1 MSVALRF
8 LITNTIYPEFLL
20 WLYAQHPGLEKQL
33 YEEQMGVVMASL
45 FGVADFYSSNLR
57 KLGHEA
63 WDIHANNEWMQK
75 AWAREQGMKF
85 YEPTPVQRQWE
96 GGLRRARRLAGRTPL
111 RYLKPLFGS
120 VPRSLDSRQSW
131 FYDILAAQVKHYKP
145 DVLLNQSMRAIG
157 SDFLKETKPYV
168 RLLVGQHAATRLSDA
183 EDFSCYDL
191 VVSSFPPTVEYF
203 YEKGI
208 PAEMNR
214 LGFEPRVLSCL
225 AAEGKASDVTFIGSF
240 HGVHGSRVA
249 LLEYICARF
258 PNLRIW
264 SPAIEHLP
272 PASPI
277 RGCYEGRA
285 WGQHMYQ
292 ILRDSRI
299 TLNHHGE
306 IAPYANNM
314 RLYEATGVGTM
325 LLTDWKEN
333 LHEMFEPGK
342 EVVAY
347 RTPEEC
353 AELTTYYL
361 EHEDERKAIAR
372 AGQERTLRDH
382 TYSQRMRELVAIAR
396 KYL

>member
-1 MSVALRF
+1 
-8 LITNTIYPEFLL
+8 
-20 WLYAQHPGLEKQL
+20 
-33 YEEQMGVVMASL
+33 
-45 FGVADFYSSNLR
+45 
-57 KLGHEA
+57 
-63 WDIHANNEWMQK
+63 
-75 AWAREQGMKF
+75 
-85 YEPTPVQRQWE
+85 
-96 GGLRRARRLAGRTPL
+96 L
-111 RYLKPLFGS
+111 RYLKPLIRP
-120 VPRSLDSRQSW
+120 VLRSLDSQRSW

-145 DVLLNQSMRAIG
+145 DVLLNQSMSAIR
-157 SDFLKETKPYV
+157 SDFLKEIKPYV
-168 RLLVGQHAATRLSDA
+168 RLLVGQHAASRLSDA

-191 VVSSFPPTVEYF
+191 IVSSFPPTVEYF
-203 YEKGI
+203 CRKGI
-208 PAEMNR
+208 PAELHR
-214 LGFEPRVLSCL
+214 LGFEPRVLSYL
-225 AAEGKASDVTFIGSF
+225 EAKGRIFDVTFIGSF
-240 HGVHGSRVA
+240 SHVHSSRVG
-249 LLEYICARF
+249 LLEFLCGWF

-277 RGCYEGRA
+277 RSCYEGRA
-285 WGQHMYQ
+285 WGRHMYQ
-292 ILRDSRI
+292 VLQDSRI

-347 RTPEEC
+347 HTPEEC

-382 TYSQRMRELVAIAR
+382 TYSHRMRELVDIVR